1 MNGRIAFLLP
11 AIGLLLVGCGGGPD
25 LDRTGLIGITDHVY
39 AFIAPGPSTGEGL
52 GANSGF
58 VVGSRGVLVV
68 DARQTPALAR
78 ELLEAVRSVT
88 DAPVLYLVYT
98 HYHPD
103 HTWGASVFEDEGA
116 LLLACPGTG
125 RLLEFYSPRYLEY
138 YRQSA
143 PDVFASM
150 AEVRVEQP
158 DSTVRDGEKI
168 DLGGIEVVLRCVGP
182 AHTAGDCLVA
192 VPGEGV
198 LFSGGLASNGYHPN
212 LGDPDTDPENWL
224 KVLENLGRKGYRY
237 VIPGQGK
244 VCGPEVLD
252 TVAGYITELIG
263 LCRGTIRE
271 GVPFDRAV
279 REISVPG
286 TSGLEQA
293 NILPF
298 NIQACYRR
306 YVLDVVRPP
315 FGIDLQQGFTVID
328 GGGSTKAGR
337 VLWTGE
343 GGRMEIE
350 ARWEPTS
357 RGEIISQD
365 IRDYMERY
373 LRGRPSMRMDV
384 EESRSVP
391 VGGERALALHGAY
404 REGPE
409 RVAVTTGFWTWV
421 MLVREGTIY
430 SFKLRAGDGES
441 REVNI
446 ANLERLE
453 SLLSTVEFR

>member
-1 MNGRIAFLLP
+1 MNRRIAFLP
-11 AIGLLLVGCGGGPD
+11 AAIGLLLAGCGGGPD
-25 LDRTGLIGITDHVY
+25 LDRTGLVGISDHVY
-39 AFIAPGPSTGEGL
+39 AFIAPGPSTEEGL

-103 HTWGASVFEDEGA
+103 HAWGASVFADEGA

-125 RLLEFYSPRYLEY
+125 DLLDFYSPRYLEY
-138 YRQSA
+138 YRRSA
-143 PDVFASM
+143 PQIFDGMS
-150 AEVRVEQP
+150 EVRVEPP
-158 DSTVRDGEKI
+158 DSTVRDGETI

-192 VPGEGV
+192 VPRERV

-212 LGDPDTDPENWL
+212 LGDPDADPGNWL
-224 KVLENLGRKGYRY
+224 KVLEDIGREGPRY
-237 VIPGQGK
+237 IVPGQGK
-244 VCGPEVLD
+244 VCGPGVLD
-252 TVAGYITELIG
+252 ATAGYITELLE
-263 LCRGTIRE
+263 LCRGAIRQ

-315 FGIDLQQGFTVID
+315 FGIDLQRGFTVID
-328 GGGSTKAGR
+328 GGGSTKVGR
-337 VLWTGE
+337 VLWSGE
-343 GGRMEIE
+343 GGRMEVE
-350 ARWEPTS
+350 ARWAPTTRS
-357 RGEIISQD
+357 EIIPQD
-365 IRDYMERY
+365 IRDYVERY
-373 LRGRPSMRMDV
+373 LRERPSLRMDI
-384 EESRSVP
+384 EDSRSIP

-404 REGPE
+404 REGPD
-409 RVAVTTGFWTWV
+409 RVAVTTGFWAWAV
-421 MLVREGTIY
+421 LVREGTLY

-441 REVNI
+441 REVND
-446 ANLERLE
+446 ANLERLV
-453 SLLSTVEFR
+453 SMLSTVEFR